1 MADIPPLAYLP
12 VFDGARFRGEAGS
25 DSIYLPFVGGIFPSI
40 AFILDLLQGFG
51 SRSVEL
57 ELEDIDIVGCF
68 HDTVYPS
75 LTLWLLHIDC
85 IYADQSQDEIE
96 RVLEVTLPF
105 LLVLLAPH
113 GVGDARQ
120 EGGE

>member
-1 MADIPPLAYLP
+1 MADIPPLAYFP
-12 VFDGARFRGEAGS
+12 VVDGARFRGEAGS
-25 DSIYLPFVGGIFPSI
+25 DPPDFPFVGGIFPGI
-40 AFILDLLQGFG
+40 AFVLDLLQGFG
-51 SRSVEL
+51 RRAVQF

-68 HDTVYPS
+68 HDTVHPS

-113 GVGDARQ
+113 GVGYWK
-120 EGGE
+120 